1 MSTLSK
7 IYSDKLPYKFY
18 QQELN
23 VLAVSLLGKIFV
35 RVLNSKVLAGKIVEV
50 EAYGGLQDEASHAFT
65 GQTERNK
72 VMFGEAGNLYVYFTY
87 GMHFCANVVCGT
99 SGVGMAIL
107 IRAVEPIEGI
117 ELMWNNRFGNIHNDD
132 SKLKNLTN
140 GPAKFC
146 QSFGINRSHNGYS
159 LLGDEFFVCHA
170 PAVKDSQ
177 IIISKRI
184 GIRKSIDL
192 QWRYY
197 IKDNPFV
204 SIK

>member
-1 MSTLSK
+1 MRHRTHSQDKQKDK
-7 IYSDKLPYKFY
+7 I
-18 QQELN
+18 
-23 VLAVSLLGKIFV
+23 
-35 RVLNSKVLAGKIVEV
+35 
-50 EAYGGLQDEASHAFT
+50 
-65 GQTERNK
+65 
-72 VMFGEAGNLYVYFTY
+72 MFGEAGNLYVYFTY
-87 GMHFCANVVCGT
+87 GMHFCANVVCGK
-99 SGVGMAIL
+99 SGIGMAIL

-117 ELMWNNRFGNIHNDD
+117 ELMYNNRFGNISYDN

-146 QSFGINRSHNGYS
+146 QSFGINRSHNGVS
-159 LLGDEFFVCHA
+159 LLGDEFFVCHS
-170 PAVKDSQ
+170 PSIKDSQ

-204 SIK
+204 SKK